1 MIVDFFY
8 NNIGKDLRA
17 VNTAAISKDQG
28 KSHAKDRT
36 AESHCNKMLRIKFK
50 GNFFKVRQAYSIDN
64 KTHKCFRKE
73 VFADQNDPGNKK
85 RKKNKQYTKRQIIPG
100 QLAYD
105 NGDSGSSVINGIIGK
120 QDTGNRKAGQY
131 RPYDDHQIRKHC
143 LDFFVHKG
151 LLFVSEIVCQQ

>member
-8 NNIGKDLRA
+8 NNISKDLRA

-64 KTHKCFRKE
+64 KTHECFRKE
-73 VFADQNDPGNKK
+73 VFADQMT
-85 RKKNKQYTKRQIIPG
+85 RQQETEEKQVIHTVTDYTRS
-100 QLAYD
+100 A
-105 NGDSGSSVINGIIGK
+105 
-120 QDTGNRKAGQY
+120 
-131 RPYDDHQIRKHC
+131 C
-143 LDFFVHKG
+143 L
-151 LLFVSEIVCQQ
+151 

>member
-1 MIVDFFY
+1 MIEDFFY

-36 AESHCNKMLRIKFK
+36 AESHYNKMLRIKFK

-73 VFADQNDPGNKK
+73 VFADQNDPGNQETEE
-85 RKKNKQYTKRQIIPG
+85 KQ
-100 QLAYD
+100 A
-105 NGDSGSSVINGIIGK
+105 
-120 QDTGNRKAGQY
+120 
-131 RPYDDHQIRKHC
+131 
-143 LDFFVHKG
+143 VHKATDYTRSAC
-151 LLFVSEIVCQQ
+151 L